1 VIGNAEFERAVM
13 GAFNVRPTHIAL
25 EPDDKTASKLIV
37 ATSLYAAKSAIHI
50 VLAERPAEK
59 GSPGSANNPF
69 LRLGPKAVC
78 MTAEIAA
85 APTPN
90 REERP

>member
-1 VIGNAEFERAVM
+1 MIGNAEFERAVVA
-13 GAFNVRPTHIAL
+13 AFNIRLTNIAL

-37 ATSLYAAKSAIHI
+37 ATSLYAANPAIYI
-50 VLAERPAEK
+50 VFAERPAEK

-78 MTAEIAA
+78 MTAEVAA